1 MPQSIF
7 QHKIINAGMLI
18 FTGPCFLFALTN
30 NCDNLLQ
37 VCMLLMLVPS
47 CALKQIDLHSRH
59 TVGADK
65 TAGSTKAY
73 TFACVLQRTL
83 TDEQCAAIGHA
94 REDKIDLLTATPEEV
109 SHVVI
114 LCSYLPFRHTPCT
127 ISVSAMPTYGMS
139 AMRCLGHSQCAV
151 HAMQCLSCDGLA
163 SGAGLIWLCVRV
175 LCCNFDRAAVCC

>member
-83 TDEQCAAIGHA
+83 TDQSLYICLCFTEN
-94 REDKIDLLTATPEEV
+94 IDRWAV
-109 SHVVI
+109 
-114 LCSYLPFRHTPCT
+114 CSYRACKGGQDRPAHRHPWR
-127 ISVSAMPTYGMS
+127 SK
-139 AMRCLGHSQCAV
+139 
-151 HAMQCLSCDGLA
+151 SCGDP
-163 SGAGLIWLCVRV
+163 V
-175 LCCNFDRAAVCC
+175 LLFALQAYTLHY